1 MKAQYLK
8 RILNARVYD
17 VAIQSPVQT
26 ANRLSKR
33 LDNTLW
39 LKREDLQQIFCYKL
53 RGAFNKMS
61 GLSKAELD
69 KGVVAASAGNHAQG
83 VALAAQKLGCRA
95 VIFMPTTTP
104 DIKRESVENLGGQ
117 VKLVGDSYSDAG
129 TAAHDYC
136 ARNDMTYIPP
146 FDDPDVIAGQG
157 TVAAEIIRQIQHPL
171 DAIFI
176 PVGGG
181 GLIAGMAAYIK
192 AVRPEIKII
201 GVEPDDSDAMGQSV
215 AAGERLILEDVG
227 IFADGV
233 AVKQVGEETFRLCQ
247 QYVDELIVVSTDE
260 LCAAIKDVYEDT
272 RSIMEPAGA
281 LGVAG
286 IKKWLKLKE
295 EQGNPQKSRHYAA
308 ILTGAN
314 MNFDRLRHVSERAE
328 IGEGRENIIAVVIP
342 EKPGAFQRLFK
353 SIGDMVVTEFNY
365 RYSGPK
371 LASIFIGFQATD
383 QTLVDTCWNDLKKN
397 NYHPVDLS
405 ANELTKVHGRHLV
418 GGRAP
423 ELNDERLL
431 SFRFPERPG
440 ALLDFLEQI
449 SGRWNIS
456 LFHYRNHGSDFGRVL
471 CGLQVPE
478 ETEAEF
484 EQFLQDLG
492 YHYSDQTNN
501 PFNSLFLS

>member
-1 MKAQYLK
+1 MKGQYLK
-8 RILNARVYD
+8 KILNARVYD
-17 VAIQSPVQT
+17 VAIQSPLQT

-33 LDNTLW
+33 LNNTLW

-61 GLSKAELD
+61 RLSQAELD

-83 VALAAQKLGCRA
+83 VALAAQKLGCRS

-104 DIKRESVENLGGQ
+104 DIKRESVKNLGGE
-117 VKLVGDSYSDAG
+117 VRLVGDSYSDAG
-129 TAAHDYC
+129 TAAHEYC
-136 ARNDMTYIPP
+136 QNKGMTYIPP

-157 TVAAEIIRQIQHPL
+157 TVAAEIIRQTQHPL

-176 PVGGG
+176 PIGGG
-181 GLIAGMAAYIK
+181 GLISGMAAFIK

-201 GVEPDDSDAMGQSV
+201 GVEPDDSDAMAQSIV
-215 AAGERLILEDVG
+215 AGERLVLNDVG

-233 AVKQVGEETFRLCQ
+233 AVKQVGVETFRLCQ
-247 QYVDELIVVSTDE
+247 QYVDEFMVVSTDE

-295 EQGNPQKSRHYAA
+295 EQGEPQENRHYAA

-328 IGEGRENIIAVVIP
+328 IGEGRESIIAVVIP
-342 EKPGAFQRLFK
+342 EEPGSFQRLFK
-353 SIGDMVVTEFNY
+353 VIGDMSITEFNY
-365 RYSGPK
+365 RYSGPDM
-371 LASIFIGFQATD
+371 ASIFIGFQAPD
-383 QTLVDTCWNDLKKN
+383 HAVVERCLNELKQH
-397 NYHPVDLS
+397 NYQPVDLS

-423 ELNDERLL
+423 ELDDERLL
-431 SFRFPERPG
+431 SFQFPERPG
-440 ALLDFLEQI
+440 ALLNFLEQI

-471 CGLQVPE
+471 CGLQAPE
-478 ETEAEF
+478 ETETEF
-484 EQFLQDLG
+484 AQFLADLG
-492 YHYSDQTNN
+492 YHYSDQSDNL
-501 PFNSLFLS
+501 FNELFLS

>member
-1 MKAQYLK
+1 MKGQYLK
-8 RILNARVYD
+8 KILNARVYD
-17 VAIQSPVQT
+17 VAIQSPLQT

-33 LDNTLW
+33 LNNTLW

-61 GLSKAELD
+61 RLSQAELN

-95 VIFMPTTTP
+95 VIFMPITTP
-104 DIKRESVENLGGQ
+104 DIKRESVENLGGE
-117 VKLVGDSYSDAG
+117 VRLVGDSYSDAG

-136 ARNDMTYIPP
+136 QSKGMTYIPP

-157 TVAAEIIRQIQHPL
+157 TVAAEIIRQTQHPL

-176 PVGGG
+176 PIGGG
-181 GLIAGMAAYIK
+181 GLISGMAAFIK

-201 GVEPDDSDAMGQSV
+201 GVEPDDSDAMAQSIVAGQ
-215 AAGERLILEDVG
+215 RLVLDDVG

-233 AVKQVGEETFRLCQ
+233 AVKQVGKETFRLCQ
-247 QYVDELIVVSTDE
+247 QYVDEFMVVSTDE

-295 EQGNPQKSRHYAA
+295 EQGEPQKNRHYAA

-342 EKPGAFQRLFK
+342 EERGSFQRLFRV
-353 SIGDMVVTEFNY
+353 IGDVHVTEFNY
-365 RYSGPK
+365 RYSGPDM
-371 LASIFIGFQATD
+371 ASIFIGFQATD
-383 QTLVDTCWNDLKKN
+383 QTVVERCLDKLKKN
-397 NYHPVDLS
+397 NFQPVDLS

-423 ELNDERLL
+423 QLNDERML
-431 SFRFPERPG
+431 SFQFPERPG

-478 ETEAEF
+478 ETETEF
-484 EQFLQDLG
+484 AQFLADLG
-492 YHYSDQTNN
+492 YHYSDQSNN
-501 PFNSLFLS
+501 PFNELFLS